1 MSMTNDQ
8 PDAHYKITLAVPK
21 WDVEAVATA
30 PTYIEALH
38 AAIRV
43 YKNLVKKD
51 DVKISIRPQA
61 TPARLEIL
69 SFKTANRALRFL
81 TGKLQ
86 TEELKIWT
94 TKLDAPGPQWMYRVA
109 VGKCYNPPIPML
121 RSLDAHFV
129 GTITAVVRILQHFGF
144 YLIDGFKE
152 HLEAAKDDT
161 AKSRSSN
168 EEHEVEVAGQS
179 HVDSLEQEGVD
190 QVVEGH
196 ATPESQEMDGEL
208 TQKVAKNDGTR
219 AGLAEMST

>member
-1 MSMTNDQ
+1 MTNDQ

-21 WDVEAVATA
+21 WNVEAAATA

-38 AAIRV
+38 AAVRA

-51 DVKISIRPQA
+51 DVKISLKPQA

-86 TEELKIWT
+86 TEEFRCWVN
-94 TKLDAPGPQWMYRVA
+94 KLDTPGPQWMYRVA
-109 VGKCYNPPIPML
+109 VGNSYNPQIPML

-144 YLIDGFKE
+144 HLIDGFEE
-152 HLEAAKDDT
+152 HLEAAKDDA
-161 AKSRSSN
+161 AKSRSPSG
-168 EEHEVEVAGQS
+168 EHEVEVAGQS

-190 QVVEGH
+190 QVLEGH
-196 ATPESQEMDGEL
+196 ATLESQEMDEDL
-208 TQKVAKNDGTR
+208 TQEVAKNDGTDAR
-219 AGLAEMST
+219 VDETFS